1 MPATLL
7 RPQPFRRPRF
17 RRVEE
22 PPPFQL
28 TARDVAILHAV
39 ARYRFLSST
48 LIIRLIGGSQQQI
61 LRRLQLLFHHGY
73 LDRPTSQVAQ
83 LAHAFDFGNRPFV
96 YGLGRAGAQVLAEA
110 GIPVKEKLDWTTKNA
125 RATAQFLAHTIE
137 TAETMIGFE
146 LACRE
151 EGAPELIDHHDLLP
165 YLPEETREDDAPF
178 HARVQLK
185 TAREALTI
193 GVIPDRVFSLAFPDR
208 TRLNFAL
215 ELDRGTMDIKSR
227 QLVGKSSF
235 RRKLLGY
242 YQLRREGLHTTQW
255 GFKAFRV
262 LTVTPSEKRIE
273 NMLAVQR
280 EIVGAQGSNL
290 FLFTTPKRLSE
301 KSPLADVW
309 VTGKGAV
316 TALLP

>member
-7 RPQPFRRPRF
+7 HSQPFRLPRF
-17 RRVEE
+17 RRADE

-28 TARDVAILHAV
+28 TARDLAILHAV

-61 LRRLQLLFHHGY
+61 LRRLQGLFHHGY

-96 YGLGRAGAQVLAEA
+96 YGLGRAGAEVLAEA
-110 GIPVKEKLDWTTKNA
+110 GIPLKEKLDWTTKNA

-137 TAETMIGFE
+137 TAETMIAFE
-146 LACRE
+146 LACRA
-151 EGAPELIDHHDLLP
+151 EGALELIDHHDLLP
-165 YLPEETREDDAPF
+165 YLPAETREDDEPF
-178 HARVQLK
+178 HVRVTLSIAPK
-185 TAREALTI
+185 PITI
-193 GVIPDRVFSLAFPDR
+193 GVVPDRVFSLASQDR
-208 TRLNFAL
+208 TRFNFAL

-227 QLVGKSSF
+227 QLIGKSSY

-242 YQLRREGLHTTQW
+242 YQLWKEGLHTRQW
-255 GFKAFRV
+255 GFQSFRV

-280 EIVGAQGSNL
+280 EIVGEQGSNL
-290 FLFTTPKRLSE
+290 FLFTTPKRLKE

-316 TALLP
+316 TGLLS